1 MNFFFKLIYI
11 YIFILLKFYFIIFYN
26 LFFIRLVI
34 GSSTKA
40 PVFKVKAGYYGQN
53 KDSNRG
59 RLLAGYGSR
68 WANKGIMVM

>member
-1 MNFFFKLIYI
+1 MGK
-11 YIFILLKFYFIIFYN
+11 
-26 LFFIRLVI
+26 
-34 GSSTKA
+34 TKTLTG
-40 PVFKVKAGYYGQN
+40 AGYYGQN